1 MTICGLWH
9 GPAWN
14 FCLWGLLH
22 GFALVLNHLYSDT
35 KNSMNLENRELV
47 FVRNGFS
54 WIATQI
60 FVGLAWIPFFYPLKE
75 TLTIF
80 SKLGVWL

>member
-1 MTICGLWH
+1 
-9 GPAWN
+9 
-14 FCLWGLLH
+14 
-22 GFALVLNHLYSDT
+22 
-35 KNSMNLENRELV
+35 MNLKNRELI